1 MDKGYVVEKKILDQE
16 IIKLTDW
23 YTDDL
28 FLFEESIIVQAD
40 FSRIFCDTERFSDDS
55 QEVMAEY
62 GMGVLYEKLDDGS
75 VMREVNPKLRE
86 DILNNYYWPH
96 HNKLNQAVNDQLI
109 SNGRAL
115 IVDCH
120 SFPSDPLIRDLSQEE
135 NRPDFNIGTDSFHTP
150 NDLIEI
156 SKYFFEERGYSL
168 GIDSPYSGTMV
179 PINHNQKTK
188 NVSSIM
194 LEINRALYLNE
205 PGNQKSSNYLAVKK
219 TVNEYLK
226 LLQTVYDKIT
236 HRAKISEN
244 NKWLFPTDGFGEME
258 KGRTNSKDI
267 YEKSRKNNTDL

>member
-1 MDKGYVVEKKILDQE
+1 
-16 IIKLTDW
+16 
-23 YTDDL
+23 
-28 FLFEESIIVQAD
+28 
-40 FSRIFCDTERFSDDS
+40 
-55 QEVMAEY
+55 MAEY

-120 SFPSDPLIRDLSQEE
+120 SFPSDPLVRDLSQEE

-156 SKYFFEERGYSL
+156 SKYFFKEKGYSL
-168 GIDSPYSGTMV
+168 GVDSPYSGTMV
-179 PINHNQKTK
+179 PINHYKKTK

-244 NKWLFPTDGFGEME
+244 NKWLFPTDGFGKME
-258 KGRTNSKDI
+258 KGLANSKDI
-267 YEKSRKNNTDL
+267 YEKSRKNNTDT